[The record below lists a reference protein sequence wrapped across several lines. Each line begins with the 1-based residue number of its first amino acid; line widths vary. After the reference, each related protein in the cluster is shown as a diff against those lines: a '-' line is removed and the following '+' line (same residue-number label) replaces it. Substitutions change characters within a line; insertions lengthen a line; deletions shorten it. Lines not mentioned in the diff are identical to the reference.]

1 MPNYAHPLAWGQLVG
16 NERQRS
22 NKNSFFFSCEHRP
35 LFLISMQN
43 PMDTHIFALIFLSL
57 LTSPA
62 VAQNN
67 GGMFRYGTVSWI
79 RTQQNPPIISFTVE
93 AAFRRSYGSVDF
105 RGSGPDGNLVYNDK
119 FRPSGYETIAFDFG
133 DSRMLTPMLF
143 QVTAYSISEDWV
155 QAVSTFDHQY
165 PEITAATWWKP
176 LEQGAFLQTVF
187 RGCCR
192 VSNLL
197 GGNADTSWSLV
208 SVVNLLLDYSS
219 PRLSSLPII
228 TVRKRQR
235 PLDPDPSFYILADDN
250 YPTTN
255 EPSIQ
260 PAMPT
265 AWGFTADIGGA
276 GAALDQTTRP
286 RNLPNFMF
294 NSTTGLIT
302 LAAGPAFNSTGLRCT
317 NWTAVGC
324 RANATLPGLPPG
336 LYNVVIEVSRAPA
349 ATAGSA
355 ASAPTMLNTS
365 APIEVMVSLVD
376 ESLTGP
382 LPVTTSLEPGILYP
396 AFSQAQH
403 VAFVGFPM
411 QPFTLIGNTSAQGVN
426 LGFTVSRLP
435 DNMEMTTV
443 RGGVAVFTGAKC
455 INGSSYCA
463 QTPAVRCNASK
474 TGCTCQPP
482 NNGVACNASAP
493 SAPQCV
499 LGGTCAQC
507 WERQDCA
514 ASPGLMTASWTPVT
528 GQEWTHMACFSAI
541 AERPAAYC
549 PDPTVPACGP
559 ASSPPQCINIDVLP
573 NPPPAIWSSY
583 AADVDPYAGT
593 GQAYLG
599 RPLIF
604 TVYSND
610 SDCAQVPGSPA
621 ISMGPMPP
629 GAALAPQQV
638 APPPPLT
645 PPPLTPPPSPHLGWG
660 LAVSAG
666 GASRRALS
674 PVSSPGQQKGGDVRG
689 SSRDHGAGTAGRCAG
704 RARRWWRS
712 RCSRTWGPTRRRRAT
727 AACSS
732 ACSGG
737 TSHSPTAATA
747 GSTASTPP
755 TRAAPTPA
763 ARGGRR
769 CRCAWSWRWP
779 SAGTRCSWSRRWW
792 RSPPSSAPTGYR
804 RVAGVSVRVW
814 RGGGGGRA
822 ALFGPDCAQAPRAPP
837 PDVDGGGDCGEGGAA
852 AHVEGGRGL
861 CAGEGKGGIGE

>member
-1 MPNYAHPLAWGQLVG
+1 
-16 NERQRS
+16 
-22 NKNSFFFSCEHRP
+22 
-35 LFLISMQN
+35 
-43 PMDTHIFALIFLSL
+43 MDTHIFALIFLSL

-514 ASPGLMTASWTPVT
+514 ASPGLMTVGWTPVT

-629 GAALAPQQV
+629 GAALGPQQV

-645 PPPLTPPPSPHLGWG
+645 PPPPPHLGWG
-660 LAVSAG
+660 RAAPAG

-674 PVSSPGQQKGGDVRG
+674 LVSSPGQQKGG
-689 SSRDHGAGTAGRCAG
+689 TCAG
-704 RARRWWRS
+704 RHVITGRGRRAGVRDVPVGGGVHGAVVPGGQHDDDAQLQRAAARVPVGHAPHLRRLP
-712 RCSRTWGPTRRRRAT
+712 RAALLLRHRHVRRRPRLRG
-727 AACSS
+727 AA
-732 ACSGG
+732 GG
-737 TSHSPTAATA
+737 GAVRGAGGGQVPVRGAA
-747 GSTASTPP
+747 GVDGG
-755 TRAAPTPA
+755 
-763 ARGGRR
+763 GGRR
-769 CRCAWSWRWP
+769 PLRLRLD
-779 SAGTRCSWSRRWW
+779 
-792 RSPPSSAPTGYR
+792 TG
-804 RVAGVSVRVW
+804 VCLCGC
-814 RGGGGGRA
+814 GGEGGGGRA

-852 AHVEGGRGL
+852 AHVEEGRGL
-861 CAGEGKGGIGE
+861 CAGEGKGGLGE